1 MRTNRGKG
9 NGKVNA
15 IVIAMGIGGDPQRKG
30 GRKVV
35 MVNVARVDGY
45 LIAEDERKVG
55 GEDDVNEIGPQQ
67 ASRDDQKKSP
77 RTSSTVSAA

>member
-1 MRTNRGKG
+1 MATPNER
-9 NGKVNA
+9 V
-15 IVIAMGIGGDPQRKG
+15 